1 MQAAAG
7 AAALL
12 ILAGTLFGCSLF
24 GSEEESSAP
33 PAESSVSTAPPESE
47 ASSGSDVVNSIATG
61 DEAFD
66 EAFAENPIDAS
77 YRLAQEDAYSTTD
90 MLQLANDYAAI
101 WENEVDSAYK
111 RLLDEAGAEEREQ
124 VRAEQEQWVAETP
137 AALQAI
143 AEQAEAEGGSL
154 SRVTAASAV
163 MEYYRT
169 RASELYRRLY
179 ELDGSLNLAYSAQG

>member
-66 EAFAENPIDAS
+66 EAS

-124 VRAEQEQWVAETP
+124 VRAEQEQWVADTP